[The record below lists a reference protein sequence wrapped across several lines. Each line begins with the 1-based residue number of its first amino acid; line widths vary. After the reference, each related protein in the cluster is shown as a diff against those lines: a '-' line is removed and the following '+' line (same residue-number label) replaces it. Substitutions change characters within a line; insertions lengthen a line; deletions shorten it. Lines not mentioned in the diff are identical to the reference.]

1 MGSYLRKWPLFK
13 VMGGGGRGTHG
24 RVGVPV
30 GRQRTVIRQIMI
42 LQK

>member
-13 VMGGGGRGTHG
+13 VMGGRGTHG
-24 RVGVPV
+24 RVGVPE